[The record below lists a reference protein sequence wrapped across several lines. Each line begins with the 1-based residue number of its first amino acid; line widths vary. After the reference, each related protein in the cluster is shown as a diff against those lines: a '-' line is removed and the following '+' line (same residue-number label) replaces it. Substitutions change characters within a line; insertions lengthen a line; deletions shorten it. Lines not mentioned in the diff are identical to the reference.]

1 LQDGSVGLEELLD
14 TGFLVDLR
22 KGGRGGDAELIKM
35 AMLLLL
41 GLWGQLADVQ
51 IENSI
56 EFVGGKGRIHAFDLV
71 LPVVEHRNFVGKFFH
86 DFHDDCLGLVYI
98 NGWSFFG
105 LGSEFHLQNQGVG
118 LSGHWSVGR
127 KMHPATVT
135 LSSLAAAMG
144 TVSWARSVG
153 RRDMSMSTVRA
164 APREDML
171 CRLYVIGFCGI
182 TTGISV
188 TL

>member
-71 LPVVEHRNFVGKFFH
+71 LPVVEHRNSVGKFFH

-127 KMHPATVT
+127 KIASGHGDIVIIGCSDGDCF
-135 LSSLAAAMG
+135 LG
-144 TVSWARSVG
+144 TVG
-153 RRDMSMSTVRA
+153 REEGHVN
-164 APREDML
+164 
-171 CRLYVIGFCGI
+171 VHG
-182 TTGISV
+182 
-188 TL
+188 